1 MNPRPQPL
9 VSVMTPVYNE
19 EKHLAEC
26 IDSVL
31 AQTYPNWE
39 YVIVNNCSTDRSLQ
53 IAQRYAA
60 QDARIRVCDNREFL
74 RIIPNH
80 NHALRQISSES
91 KYCKVVLGDDLIF
104 PECLTKMVEVA
115 EAHPSV
121 GIVGAYGMVG
131 AAVRW
136 DGLPYPS
143 TVIAGRD
150 ICRWTLLGRL
160 YVFGTPTSTL
170 MRSDLVRASE
180 SFYNESNIHADT
192 EVCFRL
198 LRQGDFGFVHQ
209 VLTYTRVREGS
220 IVAFAKRYNTFQP
233 NNLDMLLKFGP
244 AVLSQD
250 ELSVRIKRNLA
261 TYYQY
266 LAYSVFTL
274 REKEFW
280 AFHRAKMESL
290 GYPLSL
296 PRLLLA
302 VCSKAID
309 RLLNPK
315 RTIEGLWKSL
325 RSRGRGQSGGPGN
338 SDSVIRGSLASPT
351 PPKGGEPEDR
361 GDEANETQ
369 SRGGIQD
376 SDSFR
381 RVQERQ
387 DAG

>member
-1 MNPRPQPL
+1 MTRDPNPL
-9 VSVMTPVYNE
+9 VSVVTPVYNE

-26 IDSVL
+26 IESVL
-31 AQTYPNWE
+31 AQTYTNWE
-39 YVIVNNCSTDRSLQ
+39 CVIVNNCSTDRSLQ

-74 RIIPNH
+74 RVIPNH

-91 KYCKVVLGDDLIF
+91 KYCKVVLGDDWIF
-104 PECLTKMVEVA
+104 PECLTKMVELA

-121 GIVGAYGMVG
+121 CIVGAYGMLG
-131 AAVRW
+131 AAVW
-136 DGLPYPS
+136 LDGLPYPS
-143 TVIAGRD
+143 TVMSGRD
-150 ICRWTLLGRL
+150 ICRWTLLGQL
-160 YVFGTPTSTL
+160 YVFGTPTSIL

-180 SFYNESNIHADT
+180 SFYNESNFHADS

-198 LRQGDFGFVHQ
+198 LRSWDFGFVHQ

-220 IVAFAKRYNTFQP
+220 LVTFSKRYNTFQP
-233 NNLDMLLKFGP
+233 NNLDMLLKFGT

-250 ELSVRIKRNLA
+250 ELRVRIKHSLA

-280 AFHRAKMESL
+280 AYHRAKMESL
-290 GYPLSL
+290 GYPQSL

-309 RLLNPK
+309 CLLNPK
-315 RTIEGLWKSL
+315 RTIEGLLKKSEKP
-325 RSRGRGQSGGPGN
+325 GG
-338 SDSVIRGSLASPT
+338 GS
-351 PPKGGEPEDR
+351 ECR
-361 GDEANETQ
+361 
-369 SRGGIQD
+369 
-376 SDSFR
+376 
-381 RVQERQ
+381 
-387 DAG
+387 

>member
-9 VSVMTPVYNE
+9 VSVVTPVYNE

-26 IDSVL
+26 IESVL
-31 AQTYPNWE
+31 AQTYSNWE
-39 YVIVNNCSTDRSLQ
+39 YVIVNNCSTDHSLQ

-91 KYCKVVLGDDLIF
+91 KYCKVVLGDDWIF

-121 GIVGAYGMVG
+121 GIVGAYGMLG
-131 AAVRW
+131 AAVRL

-143 TVIAGRD
+143 TVMSGRD

-160 YVFGTPTSTL
+160 YVFGAPTSIL
-170 MRSDLVRASE
+170 IRSDLVRASE
-180 SFYNESNIHADT
+180 SFYNESTIHADS

-209 VLTYTRVREGS
+209 VLTYSRVREGS
-220 IVAFAKRYNTFQP
+220 MRAFANRYNTFQP
-233 NNLDMLLKFGP
+233 HNIDLLLKFGP

-250 ELSVRIKRNLA
+250 ELSARLKYRLA

-280 AFHRAKMESL
+280 VYHRAKMESM
-290 GYPLSL
+290 GHPLSL

-315 RTIEGLWKSL
+315 RTIEGLWKRL
-325 RSRGRGQSGGPGN
+325 
-338 SDSVIRGSLASPT
+338 LASPT
-351 PPKGGEPEDR
+351 PPKGGEPEER
-361 GDEANETQ
+361 GDEANKTQ
-369 SRGGIQD
+369 SRGGI
-376 SDSFR
+376 
-381 RVQERQ
+381 
-387 DAG
+387 